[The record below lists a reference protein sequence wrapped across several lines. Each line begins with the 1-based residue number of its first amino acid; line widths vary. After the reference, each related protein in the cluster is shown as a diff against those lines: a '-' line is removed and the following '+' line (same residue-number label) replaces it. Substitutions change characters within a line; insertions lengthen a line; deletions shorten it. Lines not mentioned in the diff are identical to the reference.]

1 MAKGKSKNEKQNEK
15 QKEKQSKKKEIK
27 GSIKQPIKAK
37 GTNSKVKS
45 KKPLKS
51 PKKALARKKT
61 TKSKAKQVLSKETW
75 KQTRDSK
82 GIVKKGR
89 KKSLK
94 LKTQGDKNR
103 YQTIV
108 KAISDYYKKAGTPLK
123 RKDLYKEYRRVRD
136 NYSNYPLSV
145 LIPQF
150 DRIVIQ
156 KKATR
161 QFPPSLTLGIPWYQF
176 EDEMT
181 AGFSQSYFRLNDTIV
196 LDLTIITPSIPNM
209 SFPYSQ
215 IIGKYKKLYNN
226 ISFRQAVKAK
236 STYYEFEYDQATSN
250 PKKNIYV
257 FILRAVGSG
266 SGTKQTPVAPITQA
280 GQTTGPTLPGPI
292 GELLGYDEKGE
303 YIKQITSLR
312 EIQSSVA
319 SALKEKQMTYTQ
331 YRIEMDNINEEI
343 EELESKIKNL

>member
-1 MAKGKSKNEKQNEK
+1 MAKGKSKNEKG
-15 QKEKQSKKKEIK
+15 KEKEKDQKVNK
-27 GSIKQPIKAK
+27 GSNKQTKKTNK
-37 GTNSKVKS
+37 GNSKATR

-51 PKKALARKKT
+51 PKKAVARKKT
-61 TKSKAKQVLSKETW
+61 TKTKAKQVLSKETW
-75 KQTRDSK
+75 KKTRDSK
-82 GIVKKGR
+82 GKLQKGR
-89 KKSLK
+89 RKTLK

-103 YQTIV
+103 YQSIV

-150 DRIVIQ
+150 NRIVIQ
-156 KKATR
+156 NAGTR

-181 AGFSQSYFRLNDTIV
+181 AGFSQAYFRLNDTIQ
-196 LDLTIITPSIPNM
+196 LDLGIVTPSIPNM

-236 STYYEFEYDQATSN
+236 STYYEFEYDQANSD
-250 PKKNIYV
+250 PSKGIYIFV
-257 FILRAVGSG
+257 LRAIGSG
-266 SGTKQTPVAPITQA
+266 SGIKQTPVAPIPQTPS
-280 GQTTGPTLPGPI
+280 QTTPSLPGPI
-292 GELLGYDEKGE
+292 GDLLSYDEKGE
-303 YIKQITSLR
+303 YIKQITALR
-312 EIQSSVA
+312 EIQSSIA
-319 SALKEKQMTYTQ
+319 IALKDKQLTYIQ
-331 YRIEMDNINEEI
+331 FRNEMDNINDEI
-343 EELESKIKNL
+343 ADLERKIKNL